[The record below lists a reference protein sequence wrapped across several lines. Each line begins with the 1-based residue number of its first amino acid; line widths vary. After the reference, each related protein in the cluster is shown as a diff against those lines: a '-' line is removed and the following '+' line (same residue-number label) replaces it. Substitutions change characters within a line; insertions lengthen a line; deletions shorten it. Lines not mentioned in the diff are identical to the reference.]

1 MIYVE
6 INIYE
11 KINKKK
17 TTINLWDFH
26 TISLFGINFV
36 VSEIIIRYNQNRTLL
51 ISVSSLYPC
60 SY

>member
-11 KINKKK
+11 KIKKP
-17 TTINLWDFH
+17 INLWDFH
-26 TISLFGINFV
+26 TILLFGINFV